1 WVRSNISP
9 VTDTTG
15 KITHFVA
22 IQEDITLDKLHA
34 DGVERQATYDYL
46 TGLPNRMLAFD
57 RLEHALTHMA
67 REHTQ
72 IAVFVLDLDNFK
84 HINDSLGHLAGDQ
97 LLVQVGVRL
106 TALLRADD
114 TVARLGGDEFL
125 VILPSIRNALDAEA
139 IAAKI
144 VTAFSVPF
152 FLLPQE
158 MFCTISIGISVA
170 PDDGVDPH
178 DLLRNADTA
187 LYVAKAEG
195 RNTHRNFVER
205 MNVRANERMT
215 TVTCLRHALERTELF
230 LVYQPLVDIGSGTVV
245 GAEALMRWSS
255 PELGVVGP
263 SRFIPL
269 AEELGLIVPFGQWLL
284 SEVCQQIQSWQAAG
298 LSVPRIAVN
307 VSSRQLREAGFA
319 SHVMKHLTDSGVR
332 VDQIEF
338 EITEGIL
345 IGECAQTAANM
356 RDLRQAGIV
365 FSVDDFGTGFSSLSY
380 LQRFPLSSLKID
392 RSFVT
397 ELPSHAD
404 SAILTKAII
413 SMAQQLRMSVVA
425 EGVETPEQL
434 EFLRQAGCDIA
445 QGYLFSRPVPSDR
458 FEQTIRMIERLPK
471 GISSHPKEGTTAS
484 GFTEGFGI

>member
-1 WVRSNISP
+1 M
-9 VTDTTG
+9 
-15 KITHFVA
+15 
-22 IQEDITLDKLHA
+22 Q
-34 DGVERQATYDYL
+34 
-46 TGLPNRMLAFD
+46 
-57 RLEHALTHMA
+57 
-67 REHTQ
+67 
-72 IAVFVLDLDNFK
+72 
-84 HINDSLGHLAGDQ
+84 
-97 LLVQVGVRL
+97 
-106 TALLRADD
+106 
-114 TVARLGGDEFL
+114 
-125 VILPSIRNALDAEA
+125 
-139 IAAKI
+139 
-144 VTAFSVPF
+144 
-152 FLLPQE
+152 
-158 MFCTISIGISVA
+158 
-170 PDDGVDPH
+170 
-178 DLLRNADTA
+178 
-187 LYVAKAEG
+187 
-195 RNTHRNFVER
+195 
-205 MNVRANERMT
+205 
-215 TVTCLRHALERTELF
+215 
-230 LVYQPLVDIGSGTVV
+230 
-245 GAEALMRWSS
+245 
-255 PELGVVGP
+255 
-263 SRFIPL
+263 
-269 AEELGLIVPFGQWLL
+269 
-284 SEVCQQIQSWQAAG
+284 
-298 LSVPRIAVN
+298 
-307 VSSRQLREAGFA
+307 
-319 SHVMKHLTDSGVR
+319 HLTDSGVR